1 MLKKVILYQQKP
13 GGGVPEDDFNLMQ
26 DESPDFLCLP
36 EYFFVPANVESQ
48 IETADQTAE
57 NREWLT
63 EISRRLDCAVIGGS
77 MVERDGGKLYNTCFI
92 YSKGEEIGF
101 YRKLNPFGRETSL
114 GISAGGGLQVFEV
127 ENVRVGVLI
136 CADVLIPDVFK
147 EMRAFRPQII
157 FCPTTSP
164 FREDDTVEAKK
175 ERDLKIFVS
184 GARDSGAYVVKTCA
198 AGSLMNRKLQGRS
211 LVAAPWGVIRK
222 VDFSEEDKKQI
233 LTIALKLRMLK
244 NWRGDIPETP
254 PANWEFDLE
263 KGDRYPR

>member
-13 GGGVPEDDFNLMQ
+13 GGGIPEEDLTMIREEN
-26 DESPDFLCLP
+26 PDFLCLP
-36 EYFFVPANVESQ
+36 EYFFVVDDVKSQ
-48 IETADQTAE
+48 TETADQTAE

-63 EISRRLDCAVIGGS
+63 EISRKLDCVVIGGS
-77 MVERDGGKLYNTCFI
+77 MVEMDGGKLYNTCFI
-92 YSKGEEIGF
+92 NAKGEEIGF
-101 YRKLNPFGRETSL
+101 YRKLNPFGRESSL
-114 GISAGGGLQVFEV
+114 GISAGDGLQVFEV

-147 EMRAFRPQII
+147 EIRAFRPQII

-198 AGSLMNRKLQGRS
+198 EGSLMNRKLQGRS
-211 LVAAPWGVIRK
+211 LVAAPWGVIRR
-222 VDFSEEDKKQI
+222 VDFAEEDKKQI
-233 LTIALKLRMLK
+233 LTATLNLRMLK
-244 NWRGDIPETP
+244 NWRGDMQETP
-254 PANWEFDLE
+254 PADWEFDLE
-263 KGDRYPR
+263 REDRYPR

>member
-1 MLKKVILYQQKP
+1 MRKKVVLYQQKP
-13 GGGVPEDDFNLMQ
+13 GGGIPDDDFNLMQ
-26 DESPDFLCLP
+26 DENPDFLCLP
-36 EYFFVPANVESQ
+36 EYFFVPGDVNTQ

-57 NREWLT
+57 NREWLA
-63 EISRRLDCAVIGGS
+63 EVSRELDCVIIGGS
-77 MVERDGGKLYNTCFI
+77 TVERDDDRLYNTCFI
-92 YSKGEEIGF
+92 HSKGEEIGF

-114 GISAGGGLQVFEV
+114 GISAGEGLQVFEV
-127 ENVRVGVLI
+127 QNVRVGVLI

-164 FREDDTVEAKK
+164 FRDDDTVEAKK

-211 LVAAPWGVIRK
+211 LVAAPWGVIRRA
-222 VDFSEEDKKQI
+222 DFAEEDKKQI
-233 LTIALKLRMLK
+233 LTAALNLRMLK
-244 NWRGDIPETP
+244 NWKGDVSDTP
-254 PANWEFDLE
+254 SADWEFDLE
-263 KGDRYPR
+263 REDRYPQ